1 MQKSLQ
7 QFNYIIDS
15 KGVLI
20 LGSNEPLQIGTPF
33 EFVTKNI

>member
-1 MQKSLQ
+1 MQKSLHL
-7 QFNYIIDS
+7 NNNIIDS

-33 EFVTKNI
+33 EFVKS